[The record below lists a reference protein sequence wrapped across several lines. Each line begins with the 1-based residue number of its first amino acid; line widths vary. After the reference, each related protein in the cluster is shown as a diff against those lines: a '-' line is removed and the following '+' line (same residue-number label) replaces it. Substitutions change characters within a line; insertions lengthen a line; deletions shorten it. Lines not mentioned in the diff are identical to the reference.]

1 MNNIIQNSNEKEKE
15 NENEHS
21 KNLSKALA
29 FLISE
34 ESKEISLDLKKKFLL
49 SKLPEEIVNE
59 ALEIYPNLL
68 NINNNKNEKKSFL
81 LSSLFDVG
89 IITSSIV
96 ITLLMNYLLDVNRE
110 KKNEI
115 FINNIY

>member
-34 ESKEISLDLKKKFLL
+34 ESKEISLELKKKFLL

-81 LSSLFDVG
+81 LS
-89 IITSSIV
+89 
-96 ITLLMNYLLDVNRE
+96 
-110 KKNEI
+110 
-115 FINNIY
+115 